1 MKFKVKAIL
10 KGGPGSGHFDHAG
23 RPGKVGGSQ
32 PSHYTGPASRYEN
45 EPIEQVGNLRIPKHV
60 IAKDIDE
67 LSEVSHPSLGSTRPY
82 WIAPDGTLI
91 SVLKFADKDEYIDHV
106 LSAVELA
113 KLNPEEYGEKV
124 FQKFN
129 PWVRKN
135 KAWERTLELGFVRV
149 DYNAVAKDRRGN
161 TISRLV
167 LTTYSLNKRM
177 LRKLQGLVDSG
188 KLPIVDTVVI
198 GAVYDNTGK
207 KASGSMETLDFA
219 EFIDSEYVRWN
230 DGNLSIKETY
240 VELKQLPIDDAA
252 KRRLFEIRLGVFY
265 EQSDALAEQVFTG
278 ALDIGSWEAEMRTL
292 IKEMYTSAS
301 AIGKGGWDNMTFSD
315 WGRLGNPLKNQYK
328 YLQGFASDIAE
339 RAEDVTLPYIRSRA
353 RMYGNSAGYVA
364 QLMQAQ
370 PDLIQNLPWL
380 PKDGST
386 ECLVNCKCFWE
397 LAVIKKSKTTKT
409 VRATWRL
416 RPAEHCSDCVARNG
430 YSTTFEVHIDTRVPP
445 ILGGF

>member
-32 PSHYTGPASRYEN
+32 PSSTNAVTADEVPDVIKTPILGTDLWLLGQHKVTG
-45 EPIEQVGNLRIPKHV
+45 K
-60 IAKDIDE
+60 
-67 LSEVSHPSLGSTRPY
+67 
-82 WIAPDGTLI
+82 
-91 SVLKFADKDEYIDHV
+91 
-106 LSAVELA
+106 
-113 KLNPEEYGEKV
+113 
-124 FQKFN
+124 
-129 PWVRKN
+129 
-135 KAWERTLELGFVRV
+135 RTLVTAKFGEGWDHRRLAAHHDLWISDIWPRGEAFEYEGKPIISLYDFNDATPQEDLVAETLSVFDDIIDRLDIGGRKPLLMVSYDAGF
-149 DYNAVAKDRRGN
+149 
-161 TISRLV
+161 
-167 LTTYSLNKRM
+167 TT
-177 LRKLQGLVDSG
+177 RKLR
-188 KLPIVDTVVI
+188 PEI
-198 GAVYDNTGK
+198 
-207 KASGSMETLDFA
+207 F
-219 EFIDSEYVRWN
+219 
-230 DGNLSIKETY
+230 
-240 VELKQLPIDDAA
+240 KQLPIDDAA
-252 KRRLFEIRLGVFY
+252 KRRLFDVRLGVFY
-265 EQSDALAEQVFTG
+265 DQSDALAEQLFTG

-315 WGRLGNPLKNQYK
+315 WGRLGNPLKDQYK
-328 YLQGFASDIAE
+328 YLQGFASDIAQ
-339 RAEDVTLPYIRSRA
+339 RAEDITLPYIRSRA

-397 LAVIKKSKTTKT
+397 LSVIKKSKTTKT

-416 RPAEHCSDCVARNG
+416 RPAEHCPDCVARNG